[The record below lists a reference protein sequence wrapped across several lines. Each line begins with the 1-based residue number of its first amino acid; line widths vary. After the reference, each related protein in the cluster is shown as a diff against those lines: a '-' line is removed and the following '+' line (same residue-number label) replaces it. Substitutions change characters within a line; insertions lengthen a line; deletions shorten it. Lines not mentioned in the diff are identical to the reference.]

1 VSSIPLGT
9 LFEDTGSSVFVP
21 LGQAVSPPVPPDVL
35 RQLARVDAGMRLFVT
50 GGRYPI
56 VAVPE
61 NAFVAATRLLV
72 ADVPVFEDAPIAPPL
87 DADRPLPDL
96 WPAPPGLFAGVL
108 SPGARGA
115 LPQNRNNT
123 VGALGAAD
131 ASSPPA
137 LPAGT
142 PTNAN
147 ASTGP
152 DANADVSAPTNQ
164 EGTGG

>member
-1 VSSIPLGT
+1 
-9 LFEDTGSSVFVP
+9 
-21 LGQAVSPPVPPDVL
+21 
-35 RQLARVDAGMRLFVT
+35 MRLFVT

-72 ADVPVFEDAPIAPPL
+72 ADVPVFEDATIAPPL

-115 LPQNRNNT
+115 LPQTRNAN
-123 VGALGAAD
+123 ALDAAD

-147 ASTGP
+147 P
-152 DANADVSAPTNQ
+152 DSSANLTPPTDQ